1 MNTIT
6 MTMNRT
12 RDFFYFLQIKMKQE
26 AEANRGF
33 VENVPDLEIPPVA
46 MLPTN
51 SNVICRPC
59 QIPLLSNGCN

>member
-1 MNTIT
+1 
-6 MTMNRT
+6 
-12 RDFFYFLQIKMKQE
+12 MKQE

-59 QIPLLSNGCN
+59 QIPLLVMGVINSFIPLM